1 MSKTNIITKIK
12 ELNLANKV
20 VSAMALTAVVLGGG
34 YTALT
39 MLDQNSQTAQAAPV
53 SGSSTFGGANS
64 VSLDKKY
71 VNGTTETENLS
82 VSPNGIVTVRVKYN
96 NTGNQSVTDAQI
108 KDSLPA
114 GFVYQGGSFKNC
126 LTQQL
131 KSFVIP

>member
-53 SGSSTFGGANS
+53 SGSSTLGGANS

-71 VNGTTETENLS
+71 
-82 VSPNGIVTVRVKYN
+82 
-96 NTGNQSVTDAQI
+96 
-108 KDSLPA
+108 
-114 GFVYQGGSFKNC
+114 KN
-126 LTQQL
+126 
-131 KSFVIP
+131 I